1 MDNYVPFERMING
14 RTDARRHRRALI
26 DAASEIFLEFGITAP
41 LELVVARSRLGRAT
55 LYRHFP
61 DRASLALALVE
72 ASLEELEAIRD
83 GSDSG
88 TPLIFLILQ
97 QLAEVA
103 VANPALADFWRVIDH
118 DSPARQ
124 TLVARFHRLF
134 QTPIEEA
141 IAAGLVRADLNPDDM
156 QLVYAML
163 GTVNREPDVTERRSM
178 ANRIL
183 AIIVSGIATPGAR
196 VLP

>member
-1 MDNYVPFERMING
+1 MING
-14 RTDARRHRRALI
+14 RPDARRHRRALLR
-26 DAASEIFLEFGITAP
+26 AASEIFLEFGITAP
-41 LELVVARSRLGRAT
+41 LELVVVRSGLGRAT

-72 ASLEELEAIRD
+72 AALEQLEAISD
-83 GSDSG
+83 GADTG
-88 TPLIFLILQ
+88 VPPFFLILRR
-97 QLAEVA
+97 LVEVA
-103 VANPALADFWRVIDH
+103 VANPALADFWRVVDH

-134 QTPIEEA
+134 HTPIEEA
-141 IAAGLVRADLNPDDM
+141 IAAGLVRVDLTPGDM

-163 GTVNREPDVTERRSM
+163 GTVNREPDLTERRSM

-183 AIIVSGIATPGAR
+183 AIIVSGIEAPWAEA
-196 VLP
+196 LL

>member
-1 MDNYVPFERMING
+1 MLNS
-14 RTDARRHRRALI
+14 RTDARRHRQALLG
-26 DAASEIFLEFGITAP
+26 AASDIFLEFGITAP
-41 LELVVARSRLGRAT
+41 LELVVARSGLGRAT

-61 DRASLALALVE
+61 DRASLVQALVE
-72 ASLEELEAIRD
+72 ASLTELEAISD

-88 TPLIFLILQ
+88 TPAFFMILQ
-97 QLAEVA
+97 QLVEVA
-103 VANPALADFWRVIDH
+103 VANPALADFWRVVDQ

-124 TLVARFHRLF
+124 ILIARFHRLF
-134 QTPIEEA
+134 HAPIEEA
-141 IAAGLVRADLNPDDM
+141 ITAGLVRPDLTPGDM

-183 AIIVSGIATPGAR
+183 AIIVTGIEAPGTG
-196 VLP
+196 VLA

>member
-1 MDNYVPFERMING
+1 MING
-14 RTDARRHRRALI
+14 RTDAKRHRRALI

-41 LELVVARSRLGRAT
+41 LELIVARSRLGRAT

-61 DRASLALALVE
+61 DRASLALTLVE
-72 ASLEELEAIRD
+72 VSLEELEAIRTD
-83 GSDSG
+83 SDSG
-88 TPLIFLILQ
+88 TPLFFLVLQ

-103 VANPALADFWRVIDH
+103 VTNPALADFWRVVDH

-124 TLVARFHRLF
+124 ALAARFHRLF
-134 QTPIEEA
+134 QTSIEEA
-141 IAAGLVRADLNPDDM
+141 MAAGLVRADLTPDDM

-163 GTVNREPDVTERRSM
+163 GTVNREPDVRERRAM

-183 AIIVSGIATPGAR
+183 ALIVSGIAAPEAG
-196 VLP
+196 VQP